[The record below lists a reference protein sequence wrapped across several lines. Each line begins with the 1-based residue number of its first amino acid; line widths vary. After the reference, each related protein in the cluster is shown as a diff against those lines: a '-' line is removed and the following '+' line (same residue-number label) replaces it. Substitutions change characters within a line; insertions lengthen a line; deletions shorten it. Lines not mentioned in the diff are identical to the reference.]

1 MKTFKLNTNSTFKY
15 SNINLAIGNFDGIH
29 LGHQTIIK
37 KLISDSKKMKIKS
50 AILSFEPHPRQYFE
64 KNLNNHLIINHVTKE
79 TLFRDLGID
88 YNIIFS
94 FDSSIASLGASS
106 FVEKILVKML
116 KIKNITVGYDFKFGK
131 NRKGNVD
138 LLKRLSKKYDYSI
151 SFIDPVINPVT
162 SEVYSSSLI
171 RRYIQDAKFDNVS
184 SLLGRHWS
192 MSGTVIKGDQRAS
205 KINFPTANILPGN
218 LIRPKKGVYAIR
230 AKLVKKYFNGIA
242 NLGERPTV
250 NGKSLLLEAHLFDF
264 NNDIYGKELTVE
276 FLTFIRDEKKFKNFD
291 LLTEQ
296 IKRDIQLA
304 KIIHL
309 NK

>member
-1 MKTFKLNTNSTFKY
+1 VKTFKLNTNSTFKY

-138 LLKRLSKKYDYSI
+138 LLKRLSKKYDYKI

-162 SEVYSSSLI
+162 SES
-171 RRYIQDAKFDNVS
+171 VS
-184 SLLGRHWS
+184 
-192 MSGTVIKGDQRAS
+192 
-205 KINFPTANILPGN
+205 
-218 LIRPKKGVYAIR
+218 
-230 AKLVKKYFNGIA
+230 
-242 NLGERPTV
+242 
-250 NGKSLLLEAHLFDF
+250 
-264 NNDIYGKELTVE
+264 
-276 FLTFIRDEKKFKNFD
+276 FI
-291 LLTEQ
+291 T
-296 IKRDIQLA
+296 
-304 KIIHL
+304 
-309 NK
+309 